1 MNVRENVAF
10 PLRQHT
16 DFSEREIEEIVSE
29 LLDSVGLAH
38 ARNLMPNQLSGGMRK
53 RAGLARALAL
63 SPGIVLV
70 DEPDSGLDPVRTS
83 LLGQLLVERH
93 ADHGGTMIVVTHNV
107 QLARSISDHISV
119 LWQGKVLE
127 AGMTEQILQSQTPFI
142 EQFLAGEALGPLTM
156 DG

>member
-1 MNVRENVAF
+1 MV
-10 PLRQHT
+10 
-16 DFSEREIEEIVSE
+16 
-29 LLDSVGLAH
+29 
-38 ARNLMPNQLSGGMRK
+38 
-53 RAGLARALAL
+53 
-63 SPGIVLV
+63 
-70 DEPDSGLDPVRTS
+70 
-83 LLGQLLVERH
+83 
-93 ADHGGTMIVVTHNV
+93 VVTHNV